1 MTFVETLV
9 LGVILAICI
18 AALVRWSVE
27 KRREDLQR
35 LQDKWEDGW
44 PS

>member
-9 LGVILAICI
+9 LGIFLAICI

-27 KRREDLQR
+27 KRRADLQR
-35 LQDKWEDGW
+35 LKDKWEDG
-44 PS
+44 